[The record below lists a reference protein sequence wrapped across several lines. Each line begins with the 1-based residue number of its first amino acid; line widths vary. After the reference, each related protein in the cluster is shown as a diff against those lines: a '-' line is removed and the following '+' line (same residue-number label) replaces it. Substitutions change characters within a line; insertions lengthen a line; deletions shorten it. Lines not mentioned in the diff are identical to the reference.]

1 MIQSMEEVP
10 LGVKGEGWFG
20 MLYSMQEPAPPS
32 QLPGRPI
39 HQDSS
44 PRTLLGGFLM
54 GFANLV
60 PGISGGTMIL
70 AVGLYDRFVG
80 VIANLSRFR
89 ILRADLRFLLVFGAG
104 AALAL
109 ASLSG
114 LLVGL
119 VSSHRWLMYSL
130 FVGMTLGG
138 VPQILSKVQPLRG
151 AGLGFPLLGL
161 GLMAWLVFGL
171 TGVSVPETFLAL
183 VLVGAIAA
191 SSMILPGISGSYLL
205 LLFGLYETV
214 IGSLSREE
222 LMGNTGEALGILIP
236 VALGAALGI
245 ALLSNVLKALLER
258 APRPMHGLLLG
269 LMLGSV
275 LGLYPFQQPV
285 HPWLSQKPVRKAVAE
300 CLADPALDQAEVR
313 EQWGLVPEVPLQ
325 DLLADCEGLG
335 AGELKTKAETLE
347 RFLPSISQILGA
359 LLVLASGFGITRLVS
374 RAPSVPSRD

>member
-1 MIQSMEEVP
+1 MIEKFKEC
-10 LGVKGEGWFG
+10 VKGLGWFG
-20 MLYSMQEPAPPS
+20 MLQPMQEPGPSPQPPGS
-32 QLPGRPI
+32 PI
-39 HQDSS
+39 HEDSS

-70 AVGLYDRFVG
+70 AVGLYGRFVG
-80 VIANLSRFR
+80 VIANLSRLR

-138 VPQILSKVQPLRG
+138 VPQILSKVRPLRG
-151 AGLGFPLLGL
+151 PGLGFPLVGL

-171 TGVSVPETFLAL
+171 TGVSVPETFFAL
-183 VLVGAIAA
+183 VFVGAIAA

-214 IGSLSREE
+214 IGSLSRQE

-245 ALLSNVLKALLER
+245 ALLSNVLKALLDW

-313 EQWGLVPEVPLQ
+313 EQWGLAPEVPLQ

-347 RFLPSISQILGA
+347 RFSPPVSQVLVA
-359 LLVLASGFGITRLVS
+359 LLVLASGLGITRFVS